1 MMKKEITYNRVCYL
15 IIDKENKESVL
26 KEYFF
31 KYGKSIKIIKVDDFY
46 LKEKLNCVNKLLYKI
61 I

>member
-1 MMKKEITYNRVCYL
+1 MKKEISYNRVCYL
-15 IIDKENKESVL
+15 IIDKEYKDTVL

-31 KYGKSIKIIKVDDFY
+31 KYGKSIKIIEVDNLE
-46 LKEKLNCVNKLLYKI
+46 LKKELNCSNKLLYKI

>member
-1 MMKKEITYNRVCYL
+1 MKKEISYNRICYL
-15 IIDKENKESVL
+15 IIDKENKDSVL

-31 KYGKSIKIIKVDDFY
+31 KYGKSIKIIEVDNLE
-46 LKEKLNCVNKLLYKI
+46 LKKELNCSNKLLYKI

>member
-1 MMKKEITYNRVCYL
+1 MMKKEISYNRVCYL
-15 IIDKENKESVL
+15 IIDKENKDSVL

-31 KYGKSIKIIKVDDFY
+31 KYGKSIKIIEVDNLE
-46 LKEKLNCVNKLLYKI
+46 LKKELNCSNKLLYKI